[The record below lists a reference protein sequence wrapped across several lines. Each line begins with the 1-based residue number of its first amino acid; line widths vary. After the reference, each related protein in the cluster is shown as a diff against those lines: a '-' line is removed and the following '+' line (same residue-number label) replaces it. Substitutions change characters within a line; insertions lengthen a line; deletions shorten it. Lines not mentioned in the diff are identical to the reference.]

1 MRPATKD
8 EQVRIE
14 GDLGNEKREWEAG
27 CGLEATESV

>member
-1 MRPATKD
+1 VRPATKE

-14 GDLGNEKREWEAG
+14 GDLVNEKREWETG